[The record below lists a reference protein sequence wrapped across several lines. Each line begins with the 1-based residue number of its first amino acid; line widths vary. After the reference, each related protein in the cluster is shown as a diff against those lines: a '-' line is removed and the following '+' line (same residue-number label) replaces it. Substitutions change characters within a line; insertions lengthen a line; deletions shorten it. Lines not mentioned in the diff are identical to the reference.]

1 MEHALSF
8 NSVALLERFDQ
19 AVTPQRQPKEGTIVR
34 PAGFTPNL
42 SSMDVPREG
51 VAAKKRKRRIIII
64 AASALGLILATIAIS
79 RLKPAVPS
87 VDRSTVWID
96 TVKRGPMVRQVRGL
110 GTLVP
115 EDIRWI
121 AAATEGRVE
130 KIIVWPGTHVEPDT
144 VIFEM
149 SSAEFEQTAHD
160 AELKATAAEAELTTL
175 RATLQREVLDQEST
189 TARVHSEYEQAKME
203 RQTNDQLAK
212 NGLIAEL
219 DYKTSKVKE
228 AELANRDGIEQK
240 RLAFSRDSIEPQIA
254 AKQAAVDQAKQLAK
268 LKSDQVEALHVKA
281 GMSGV
286 LQQLPVQI
294 GQRVKVGDNLA
305 RVADPTKLKAQVKIA
320 ETQAKDIQINQQA
333 VIDTRNGTVKGHV
346 TRVDPAV
353 EQGTVTVDIAF
364 DEALP
369 KGARPDLSVD
379 GTIELERL
387 DNVVYVG
394 RPAFGQENN
403 TVGMFKLVGSSSEAV
418 RTPVKLGKSSVN
430 TIEILDGLQPGDQ
443 VILSDTS
450 AWDAHERIR
459 LN

>member
-1 MEHALSF
+1 MLSPNF
-8 NSVALLERFDQ
+8 VGPSLNSDSTMV
-19 AVTPQRQPKEGTIVR
+19 PQRQTKEETIVR
-34 PAGFTPNL
+34 PAGFTPTL
-42 SSMDVPREG
+42 SSMDVPRAG

-64 AASALGLILATIAIS
+64 AASAIGLILATIAIS

-121 AAATEGRVE
+121 PANTEGSVE
-130 KIIVWPGTHVEPDT
+130 KILLWPGTKVEPGD
-144 VIFEM
+144 VILELT
-149 SSAEFEQTAHD
+149 SPELEQSAHD
-160 AELKATAAEAELTTL
+160 AELKAKAAEAELTTM
-175 RATLQREVLDQEST
+175 RATLQRELLDQESKTT
-189 TARVHSEYEQAKME
+189 TAHAAYEQAKME

-212 NGLIAEL
+212 NGLVADL
-219 DYKTSKVKE
+219 VYKTSKIKE
-228 AELANRDGIEQK
+228 GECQKSDEIEQK
-240 RLAFSRDSIEPQIA
+240 RLAFARDSIEPQLA
-254 AKQAAVDQAKQLAK
+254 SQQAAVDQAKQLAK
-268 LKSDQVEALHVKA
+268 LKLDQVEALHVKA

-294 GQRVKVGDNLA
+294 GQRLKVGDNLA

-320 ETQAKDIQINQQA
+320 ETQAKDIQIGQKA
-333 VIDTRNGTVKGHV
+333 VIDTRNGTANGHV

-353 EQGTVTVDIAF
+353 EQGTVTVEVAF
-364 DEALP
+364 DEPLP

-379 GTIELERL
+379 GTIELEHL
-387 DNVVYVG
+387 DNVLYVG

-403 TVGMFKLVGSSSEAV
+403 TVGMFRLVSGASEAV

-430 TIEILDGLQPGDQ
+430 TIEILSGLQPGDQ

-450 AWDAHERIR
+450 AWDSHDRIR

>member
-1 MEHALSF
+1 VIPH
-8 NSVALLERFDQ
+8 RK
-19 AVTPQRQPKEGTIVR
+19 TKEETIVR
-34 PAGFTPNL
+34 PAGFAPSL
-42 SSMDVPREG
+42 SSMDVPRVG

-87 VDRSTVWID
+87 IDRSTVWID

-121 AAATEGRVE
+121 PANTEGRVE
-130 KIIVWPGTHVEPDT
+130 KILIWPGTKVEPGD
-144 VIFEM
+144 VILELT
-149 SSAEFEQTAHD
+149 SPELEQSAH
-160 AELKATAAEAELTTL
+160 EAESKAKGVEADLTTL
-175 RATLQREVLDQEST
+175 RATLQRELLDQESKT
-189 TARVHSEYEQAKME
+189 TSAHAAYEQAKME
-203 RQTNDQLAK
+203 RETNDRLSK

-219 DYKTSKVKE
+219 DYKKSKIKE
-228 AELANRDGIEQK
+228 EESQKSDEIEQK
-240 RLAFSRDSIEPQIA
+240 RLAFARDSIEPQLA
-254 AKQAAVDQAKQLAK
+254 AKQAALDQANQLAK
-268 LKSDQVEALHVKA
+268 LKLDQVEALHVKA

-294 GQRVKVGDNLA
+294 GQRLKIGDNLA

-320 ETQAKDIQINQQA
+320 ETQAKDIQVGQKA
-333 VIDTRNGTVKGHV
+333 MIDTRNGTANGHV

-353 EQGTVTVDIAF
+353 EQGTVTVDVGF
-364 DEALP
+364 DETLP

-379 GTIELERL
+379 GTIELEHL
-387 DNVVYVG
+387 NDVIYVG

-403 TVGMFKLVGSSSEAV
+403 TVGMFKLVSGSSEAV
-418 RTPVKLGKSSVN
+418 RTQVKLGKSSVN
-430 TIEILDGLQPGDQ
+430 TIEILSGLQPGDQ

-450 AWDAHERIR
+450 AWDAHDRIR

>member
-1 MEHALSF
+1 
-8 NSVALLERFDQ
+8 
-19 AVTPQRQPKEGTIVR
+19 
-34 PAGFTPNL
+34 
-42 SSMDVPREG
+42 MDVPRKG
-51 VAAKKRKRRIIII
+51 VAAKKRKRRIMII
-64 AASALGLILATIAIS
+64 AASVLGLILATVAIS

-121 AAATEGRVE
+121 PANTEGRVE
-130 KIIVWPGTHVEPDT
+130 KINIWPGTKVEPGD
-144 VIFEM
+144 VILELN
-149 SSAEFEQTAHD
+149 SPELEQSAHE
-160 AELKATAAEAELTTL
+160 AESKAKGAEADLATS
-175 RATLQREVLDQEST
+175 RATLQRELLDQESKT
-189 TARVHSEYEQAKME
+189 TAAHSAYEQAKME
-203 RQTNDQLAK
+203 RQTNDQLSK
-212 NGLIAEL
+212 NGLVADL
-219 DYKTSKVKE
+219 VYKTSKIKE
-228 AELANRDGIEQK
+228 EECQKSDEIESK
-240 RLAFSRDSIEPQIA
+240 RLAFARDSIEPQLA
-254 AKQAAVDQAKQLAK
+254 AKQAAVDQANQLAK
-268 LKSDQVEALHVKA
+268 LKLDQVEALHVRAGKALHVRA

-294 GQRVKVGDNLA
+294 GQRLKVGDNLA

-320 ETQAKDIQINQQA
+320 ETQAKDIQIGQKA
-333 VIDTRNGTVKGHV
+333 VIDTRNGTANGHV

-353 EQGTVTVDIAF
+353 EQGTVTVEVAF
-364 DEALP
+364 DEPLP

-379 GTIELERL
+379 GTIELEHL
-387 DNVVYVG
+387 DDVIYVG

-403 TVGMFKLVGSSSEAV
+403 TVGMFKLVNGTSEAA

-430 TIEILDGLQPGDQ
+430 TIQILDGLQPGDQ

-450 AWDAHERIR
+450 AWDAHDRIR

>member
-1 MEHALSF
+1 
-8 NSVALLERFDQ
+8 
-19 AVTPQRQPKEGTIVR
+19 
-34 PAGFTPNL
+34 
-42 SSMDVPREG
+42 MDVPRAG
-51 VAAKKRKRRIIII
+51 VAEKKRKRRIIII
-64 AASALGLILATIAIS
+64 AGSALGLILATIAIS

-87 VDRSTVWID
+87 VERSTVWID

-121 AAATEGRVE
+121 PANTEGSVE
-130 KIIVWPGTHVEPDT
+130 KILIWPGTKVEPGDIILELT
-144 VIFEM
+144 SPEL
-149 SSAEFEQTAHD
+149 EQSAHD
-160 AELKATAAEAELTTL
+160 AELQAKAAEAELATM
-175 RATLQREVLDQEST
+175 RATLQRELLEQESKT
-189 TARVHSEYEQAKME
+189 TAAHSQYEQAKME
-203 RQTNDQLAK
+203 RETNDQLAK
-212 NGLIAEL
+212 NGLVAEL
-219 DYKTSKVKE
+219 VYKTSKIKE
-228 AELANRDGIEQK
+228 GELAKSDEIEQK
-240 RLAFSRDSIEPQIA
+240 RLAFARDSIEPQLA
-254 AKQAAVDQAKQLAK
+254 SKQAAVDQANQLAK
-268 LKSDQVEALHVKA
+268 LKLDQVEALHVKA

-294 GQRVKVGDNLA
+294 GQRLKVGDNLA
-305 RVADPTKLKAQVKIA
+305 RVADPSKLKAQVKIA
-320 ETQAKDIQINQQA
+320 ETQAKDIQIKQKA
-333 VIDTRNGTVKGHV
+333 VIDTRNGTVNGHV

-353 EQGTVTVDIAF
+353 EQGTVTVDVAF
-364 DEALP
+364 DEPLP

-403 TVGMFKLVGSSSEAV
+403 TVGMFKLLNGTSEAR

-430 TIEILDGLQPGDQ
+430 TIEILNGLQPGDQ

>member
-1 MEHALSF
+1 MRWWTSVGYLLSF
-8 NSVALLERFDQ
+8 DLTVI
-19 AVTPQRQPKEGTIVR
+19 PQRKPKEETIVR
-34 PAGFTPNL
+34 PAGFTSNL
-42 SSMDVPREG
+42 SSMDVPRVG
-51 VAAKKRKRRIIII
+51 IAAKKRKRRIIII

-121 AAATEGRVE
+121 PANTEGRVE
-130 KIIVWPGTHVEPDT
+130 KINIWPGTHVEPDS
-144 VIFEM
+144 VILELT
-149 SSAEFEQTAHD
+149 SPEVEQAAHD
-160 AELKATAAEAELTTL
+160 AELQSTAAEAELTTL
-175 RATLQREVLDQEST
+175 RATLQRALLDQEAT
-189 TARVHSEYEQAKME
+189 TAKVKSDYEQAKME
-203 RQTNDQLAK
+203 RVTNDQLAK

-219 DYKTSKVKE
+219 QYKTSKVKE
-228 AELANRDGIEQK
+228 AELANRNEIEQK
-240 RLAFSRDSIEPQIA
+240 RLKFAHDSIDPQLA
-254 AKQAAVDQAKQLAK
+254 SRQAAVDQAKQLAK
-268 LKSDQVEALHVKA
+268 LRADQVEALHVRA

-320 ETQAKDIQINQQA
+320 ETQAKDIQVKQQA
-333 VIDTRNGTVKGHV
+333 VIDTRNGTANGHV

-353 EQGTVTVDIAF
+353 EQGTVTVDVAF

-379 GTIELERL
+379 GTVELERL
-387 DNVVYVG
+387 ENVVYVG

-403 TVGMFKLVGSSSEAV
+403 TVGMFKLVNGSSDAV

-430 TIEILDGLQPGDQ
+430 TIEIVNGLQPGDQ

-459 LN
+459 VN

>member
-1 MEHALSF
+1 M
-8 NSVALLERFDQ
+8 
-19 AVTPQRQPKEGTIVR
+19 RQSSEVKAETTIVR
-34 PAGFTPNL
+34 PSGFTPGT
-42 SSMDVPREG
+42 SSMDIARPNV
-51 VAAKKRKRRIIII
+51 AKKKRQRRIMII
-64 AASALGLILATIAIS
+64 AASVLALIAITFGLS

-115 EDIRWI
+115 VDIRWI
-121 AAATEGRVE
+121 AANTEGRVE
-130 KIIVWPGTHVEPDT
+130 TIVVWPGPEVQADT
-144 VIFEM
+144 VILELT
-149 SSAEFEQTAHD
+149 SPELEQAAHD
-160 AELKATAAEAELTTL
+160 AQSKATAAEAELTTL
-175 RATLQREVLDQEST
+175 RATLQRELLDQEAT
-189 TARVHSEYEQAKME
+189 TAKVKSDYEQAKME
-203 RQTNDQLAK
+203 RETNNQLAK
-212 NGLIAEL
+212 NGLVAEL
-219 DYKTSKVKE
+219 QYKTSKVKE
-228 AELANRDGIEQK
+228 AELANRNEIEQK
-240 RLAFSRDSIEPQIA
+240 RLQFAHESIDPQVA
-254 AKQAAVDQAKQLAK
+254 SKQAAVDQAKQLAK
-268 LKSDQVEALHVKA
+268 LRADQVEALHVRA

-320 ETQAKDIQINQQA
+320 ETQAKDIQIGQKA
-333 VIDTRNGTVKGHV
+333 VIDTRNGTANGHV

-353 EQGTVTVDIAF
+353 EQGTVNVEVAF
-364 DEALP
+364 DEPLP

-379 GTIELERL
+379 GTIQLERL

-403 TVGMFKLVGSSSEAV
+403 TVGMFKLINGTSEAL

-430 TIEILDGLQPGDQ
+430 TIEILSGLQPGDQ

>member
-1 MEHALSF
+1 M
-8 NSVALLERFDQ
+8 
-19 AVTPQRQPKEGTIVR
+19 R
-34 PAGFTPNL
+34 PAGFAPNL
-42 SSMDVPREG
+42 SSMDVPRTG
-51 VAAKKRKRRIIII
+51 VAAKKRKRRIMIV
-64 AASALGLILATIAIS
+64 AGSAVSLILATIAIS

-87 VDRSTVWID
+87 VDRSTVWVD

-121 AAATEGRVE
+121 PANTEGRVE
-130 KIIVWPGTHVEPDT
+130 KINIWPGTKVEPGN
-144 VIFEM
+144 VILEL
-149 SSAEFEQTAHD
+149 SSPELEQSAHEAES
-160 AELKATAAEAELTTL
+160 KAKAAEADLATS
-175 RATLQREVLDQEST
+175 RATLQRELLDQESK
-189 TARVHSEYEQAKME
+189 TAAAHSAYEQATME

-212 NGLIAEL
+212 NGLVADLI
-219 DYKTSKVKE
+219 YKTSKIKE
-228 AELANRDGIEQK
+228 AECQKSDEIESK
-240 RLAFSRDSIEPQIA
+240 RLAFARDSIEPQLA
-254 AKQAAVDQAKQLAK
+254 AKQAAVDQANQLAK
-268 LKSDQVEALHVKA
+268 LKLDQVEALHVRA

-294 GQRVKVGDNLA
+294 GQRLKVGDNLA

-320 ETQAKDIQINQQA
+320 ETQAKDIQIGQKA
-333 VIDTRNGTVKGHV
+333 VIDTRNGVANGHV

-353 EQGTVTVDIAF
+353 EQGTVTVDVAF

-379 GTIELERL
+379 GTIELEHL
-387 DNVVYVG
+387 DDVIYVG

-403 TVGMFKLVGSSSEAV
+403 TVGMFKLVNGTSEAV

-430 TIEILDGLQPGDQ
+430 TIQILDGLQPGDQ

-450 AWDAHERIR
+450 AWDAHDRIR
-459 LN
+459 IN

>member
-1 MEHALSF
+1 MT
-8 NSVALLERFDQ
+8 NPERK
-19 AVTPQRQPKEGTIVR
+19 TENTIVR
-34 PAGFTPNL
+34 PTGFTSTL
-42 SSMDVPREG
+42 SAMDIPRPD
-51 VAAKKRKRRIIII
+51 VAAKKRKRRIITISAI
-64 AASALGLILATIAIS
+64 ALGLILATVALS

-87 VDRSTVWID
+87 VDGSTVWID

-121 AAATEGRVE
+121 PANTEGRVE

-144 VIFEM
+144 IILEL
-149 SSAEFEQTAHD
+149 SSPELEQAAHD
-160 AELKATAAEAELTTL
+160 AELQATAAAAELTTL
-175 RATLQREVLDQEST
+175 RATLQRGLLDQEAT
-189 TARVHSEYEQAKME
+189 TAKAKSDYEQAKME
-203 RQTNDQLAK
+203 RETNDQLAK

-219 DYKTSKVKE
+219 QYKTSKVKE
-228 AELANRDGIEQK
+228 AELANRNEIEQK
-240 RLAFSRDSIEPQIA
+240 RLSFAHDSIDPQVA
-254 AKQAAVDQAKQLAK
+254 SKQAAVDQAQQLAK
-268 LKSDQVEALHVKA
+268 LKLDQVAALHVRA

-294 GQRVKVGDNLA
+294 GQRMKVGDNLA

-320 ETQAKDIQINQQA
+320 ETQAKDIQIDQKA
-333 VIDTRNGTVKGHV
+333 EIDTRNGVVNGHV
-346 TRVDPAV
+346 VRVDPAV
-353 EQGTVTVDIAF
+353 EQGTVTVEVAIDG
-364 DEALP
+364 DLP

-387 DNVVYVG
+387 NDVIYVG

-403 TVGMFKLVGSSSEAV
+403 TVGIFKLVSGRGEAV

-430 TIEILDGLQPGDQ
+430 TIEILSGLQPGDQ

-450 AWDAHERIR
+450 AWDSHERIR

>member
-1 MEHALSF
+1 
-8 NSVALLERFDQ
+8 
-19 AVTPQRQPKEGTIVR
+19 
-34 PAGFTPNL
+34 
-42 SSMDVPREG
+42 MDVPRTG
-51 VAAKKRKRRIIII
+51 VAEKKKKKRIMII
-64 AASALGLILATIAIS
+64 AASAVGLLLVTFVLA
-79 RLKPAVPS
+79 RLKPAAPS

-121 AAATEGRVE
+121 PATTEASVE
-130 KIIVWPGTHVEPDT
+130 KILIWPGTKVEAGD
-144 VIFEM
+144 VILELT
-149 SSAEFEQTAHD
+149 SPELEQSAQD
-160 AELKATAAEAELTTL
+160 AISKAKAAEADFTSQK
-175 RATLQREVLDQEST
+175 ATLQRELLDQESK
-189 TARVHSEYEQAKME
+189 TAAAHSAYEQAKME

-212 NGLIAEL
+212 NGLVADL
-219 DYKTSKVKE
+219 VYKTSKIKE
-228 AELANRDGIEQK
+228 EECQKTDEIEAK
-240 RLAFSRDSIEPQIA
+240 RLAFSRDSIAPQLA
-254 AKQAAVDQAKQLAK
+254 AKEAAVDQAKQLAK
-268 LKSDQVEALHVKA
+268 LKQDQVEALHVKA

-286 LQQLPVQI
+286 LQQLPVQV
-294 GQRVKVGDNLA
+294 GQRLKIGDNVA
-305 RVADPTKLKAQVKIA
+305 RVADPTKLKAQIKIA
-320 ETQAKDIQINQQA
+320 ETQAKDIQGGQQA
-333 VIDTRNGTVKGHV
+333 LIDTRNGPPVKGHV

-353 EQGTVTVDIAF
+353 EQGTVTVDVAF

-387 DNVVYVG
+387 ENVVYVG

-403 TVGMFKLVGSSSEAV
+403 TVGIFKLVPGSNEAV

-430 TIEILDGLQPGDQ
+430 TIEILDGLQPNDQ

-450 AWDAHERIR
+450 TWDSHERIR

>member
-1 MEHALSF
+1 M
-8 NSVALLERFDQ
+8 
-19 AVTPQRQPKEGTIVR
+19 R

-64 AASALGLILATIAIS
+64 AASALGLILTTIAIS

-115 EDIRWI
+115 EEIRWI
-121 AAATEGRVE
+121 AANTEGRVE
-130 KIIVWPGTHVEPDT
+130 KIVVHPGAQVEADT
-144 VIFEM
+144 VILELA
-149 SSAEFEQTAHD
+149 SPELEQAAHD
-160 AELKATAAEAELTTL
+160 AELQATAAEAELTSL
-175 RATLQREVLDQEST
+175 RATLQRGLLDQEST

-219 DYKTSKVKE
+219 SYKTSKVKE
-228 AELANRDGIEQK
+228 AELANRDNIEEK

-254 AKQAAVDQAKQLAK
+254 SKQAAVDQANQLAK
-268 LKSDQVEALHVKA
+268 LKLNQVEALHVRA

-333 VIDTRNGTVKGHV
+333 VIDTRNGTVNGHV
-346 TRVDPAV
+346 MRVDPAV
-353 EQGTVTVDIAF
+353 EQGTVTVDVAF

-403 TVGMFKLVGSSSEAV
+403 TVGMFKLVSGSSEAV

-430 TIEILDGLQPGDQ
+430 TIEILNGLQPGDQ